1 MWLVVIIAALITMS
15 RHIPGSE
22 RSAWYASLFLTPE
35 AILPGG
41 RHFTLLPPVGKPPKG
56 GPGVSARCLP
66 ARLWAAEPSPSP
78 LCCILLSYVSRNQI
92 SGGMDEQGSSL
103 PLQPVSLSLSAR

>member
-41 RHFTLLPPVGKPPKG
+41 RHFIFLPPDGEATERWTG
-56 GPGVSARCLP
+56 GQC
-66 ARLWAAEPSPSP
+66 
-78 LCCILLSYVSRNQI
+78 
-92 SGGMDEQGSSL
+92 
-103 PLQPVSLSLSAR
+103 SLSACSSLGCGAEPLTTVLHPAFLRF